1 MRTLTSGTLTVKAY
15 DANVWIQERNVL
27 RISDPGSTKVSIGTT
42 TSTQFATYR
51 LDNNHRAVVDVSD
64 YIRTHAAATNIY
76 VSTDGGARVNANYIP
91 VGLINPANV
100 IIPETDIAFQA
111 LVAFPRVYL
120 QAINGVASSFEMR
133 GFPSGSG
140 LEYEGYGVDFVDG
153 SNVLPA
159 SIVSFNYGNGQTGE
173 YGTFYLRL
181 IDCEK
186 RYASVRWQSF
196 TGATR
201 CHTLEVRDVNHSA
214 NEVINLETL
223 DGSYN
228 QIKGRTDGFK
238 LYLEDLDEYD
248 YWYYSDIITS
258 SKVEV
263 SLDGQTW
270 NQVEV
275 NTKSVTIPN
284 TSAGATNKLEIAVN
298 WRKYDAVTM

>member
-1 MRTLTSGTLTVKAY
+1 MRTLTSGTLTVQAY

-42 TSTQFATYR
+42 TSTQFATYS
-51 LDNNHRAVVDVSD
+51 LDKSHKAVVDVSD

-133 GFPSGSG
+133 GFPGGSG
-140 LEYEGYGVDFVDG
+140 LEYGGYGVDFVDG
-153 SNVLPA
+153 SNVLPS

-201 CHTLEVRDVNHSA
+201 CHTLEVRDVNQAA
-214 NEVINLETL
+214 NDVINIETL

-238 LYLEDLDEYD
+238 LYLDDLDEYD

-275 NTKSVTIPN
+275 TTKSVTIPN
-284 TSAGATNKLEIAVN
+284 TNTGATNKLEIALN
-298 WRKYDAVTM
+298 WRRYDAVTM